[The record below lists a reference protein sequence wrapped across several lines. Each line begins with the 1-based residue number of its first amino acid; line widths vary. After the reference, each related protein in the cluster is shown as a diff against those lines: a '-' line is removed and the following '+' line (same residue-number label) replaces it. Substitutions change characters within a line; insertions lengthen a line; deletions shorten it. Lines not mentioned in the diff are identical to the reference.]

1 MMLLHLICL
10 ALICPVLNAAN
21 KCVKIET
28 PLCQELVGSGYKYA
42 KMYNMT
48 MFPNILSHRNQE
60 EAGLEVHQF
69 FPLIKVAC
77 SEFLQLFLCSVYLP
91 VCTNGRSPI
100 PPCRSLCEK
109 SRSGCLPLMA
119 SFGFQWPEILN
130 CKKFPENNGKNLCI
144 DVPTPAGAT
153 VAPKNCTTCVNNSS
167 STLNQLCKDHDL
179 VFVGKVLNFRGDNRV
194 KFKVKKEI
202 KVNKDLGR
210 AITKRL
216 RQKKMVVKLSI
227 PKTLCSGQCAKFEM
241 KKEYVMFVKIRRGK
255 KVIYKQAGVIPYQ
268 KGMSIC

>member
-1 MMLLHLICL
+1 MLTAEWQGIMIHEYRSVGWVKLRILLRKVNCVCKHDSGLWRNEQATKIIIVKMMLLHLICL

-119 SFGFQWPEILN
+119 SFGFQWPDILN

-144 DVPTPAGAT
+144 DVPTPAGNRWT
-153 VAPKNCTTCVNNSS
+153 VFF
-167 STLNQLCKDHDL
+167 L
-179 VFVGKVLNFRGDNRV
+179 FWF
-194 KFKVKKEI
+194 
-202 KVNKDLGR
+202 
-210 AITKRL
+210 
-216 RQKKMVVKLSI
+216 
-227 PKTLCSGQCAKFEM
+227 
-241 KKEYVMFVKIRRGK
+241 
-255 KVIYKQAGVIPYQ
+255 
-268 KGMSIC
+268 